1 MTKKLLRL
9 ALFDID
15 GTLRRAR
22 DPWIH
27 LHKSLGVADQGKE
40 FIGRWQRGEISYEE
54 WARLDASLWRGF
66 TRERIV
72 AALDSNPYRQG
83 ARELVSWFTS
93 RGIPCVAIST
103 GLSVFNDVAARELG
117 IQEVICNELHFEGDI
132 CNGEVVVRVREDNKE
147 DLMTEVLD
155 RYSIGAE
162 HVAAF
167 GDGTADIPILTRA
180 SLGIGICPSSA
191 GVRDCVR
198 HVVEAEPIDAAIPIV
213 EAHFARVQGAP
224 R

>member
-1 MTKKLLRL
+1 MAKELLRL

-27 LHKSLGVADQGKE
+27 LHKSLGVADQGRE

-54 WARLDASLWRGF
+54 WAHLDASLWRGF

-83 ARELVSWFTS
+83 ARELVGWFTS
-93 RGIPCVAIST
+93 RSVPCVAIST
-103 GLSVFNDVAARELG
+103 GLSVFNDVTARELG
-117 IQEVICNELHFEGDI
+117 IQEVICNKLHFKGDI

-155 RYSIGAE
+155 KYSVGPE

-167 GDGTADIPILTRA
+167 GDGTADIPLLTRA
-180 SLGIGICPSSA
+180 GLGIVICPSNDKVGS
-191 GVRDCVR
+191 CVE
-198 HVVEAEPIDAAIPIV
+198 HAVEAEPIDAAIPIV
-213 EAHFARVQGAP
+213 EAHFKMVDP
-224 R
+224 RR